1 MGLKSIGLGFLAMSW
16 LGDSRIALF
25 SVFVPYAWSIY
36 GTSMVIFLAGLQN
49 IDRDLYDAAHMDG
62 ANYIQRTFFVTIP
75 LLRDVF
81 TFEVSL
87 RILSALSI
95 FSLIYV
101 LTNGGPFYATE
112 VMGTYIYRNIGE
124 LELGWATAAATIN
137 AIVVTVVSLTF
148 IHLRER
154 E

>member
-1 MGLKSIGLGFLAMSW
+1 
-16 LGDSRIALF
+16 
-25 SVFVPYAWSIY
+25 
-36 GTSMVIFLAGLQN
+36 MVIFLAGLQN